1 MDKPVLELSV
11 SRNLDEATRKQ
22 GVLIDGKVYSL
33 HIADNEVIVTDNKD
47 YSKIYSIQNIGFYNL
62 LEKEDE

>member
-1 MDKPVLELSV
+1 MNKPVLELSV
-11 SRNLDEATRKQ
+11 SRNLDETTRKQ
-22 GVLIDGKVYSL
+22 GVLIGGKVYSL